1 MLSKQASKKDRPHI
15 IEYFSKAGFDKG
27 TTQSEHPGAG
37 VLLRHH
43 HGAAQVPPVHL
54 WDTLQ
59 DLHGPLRPA
68 VPQVQSI
75 TILEDATLVVKSQRK
90 NDFDIMYRKRVNEI
104 NIADPLSRLGVP

>member
-1 MLSKQASKKDRPHI
+1 MALHSKYRPYNI
-15 IEYFSKAGFDKG
+15 FG
-27 TTQSEHPGAG
+27 TH
-37 VLLRHH
+37 
-43 HGAAQVPPVHL
+43 
-54 WDTLQ
+54 TLQ